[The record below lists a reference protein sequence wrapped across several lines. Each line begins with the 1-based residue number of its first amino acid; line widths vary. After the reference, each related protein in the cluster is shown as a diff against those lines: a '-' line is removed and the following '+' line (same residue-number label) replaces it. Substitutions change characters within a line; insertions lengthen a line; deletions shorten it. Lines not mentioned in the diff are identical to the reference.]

1 MAVRV
6 LLPARPCLLFSASL
20 VAGLVQAAALEIDV
34 TDAAGTPLP
43 DAVVFLESPEAR
55 RLVKPLVGAE
65 IVQDGRQF
73 LPAVMVVPTGTEV
86 LFPNRDKVRHHVY
99 SFSPAKKFELK
110 LYSGTPS
117 NPVHFDQSGVVVLGC
132 NIHDRMVGWVVVVD
146 TPYFAQSDAVAG
158 KARIDGV
165 PPGRYTLRTWHAR
178 LPIGAPA
185 LEQALVVSA
194 SAVSQASVRVTGLQP

>member
-6 LLPARPCLLFSASL
+6 LLPARPCLLFAASL

-73 LPAVMVVPTGTEV
+73 LPAVMVVPKGTEV

-99 SFSPAKKFELK
+99 SFSPAKKFEIK
-110 LYSGTPS
+110 LYSGTHS
-117 NPVHFDQSGVVVLGC
+117 NPVHFDQPGVVVLGC
-132 NIHDRMVGWVVVVD
+132 NIHDRMVAWVVVVD

-185 LEQALVVSA
+185 LEQALVVGA